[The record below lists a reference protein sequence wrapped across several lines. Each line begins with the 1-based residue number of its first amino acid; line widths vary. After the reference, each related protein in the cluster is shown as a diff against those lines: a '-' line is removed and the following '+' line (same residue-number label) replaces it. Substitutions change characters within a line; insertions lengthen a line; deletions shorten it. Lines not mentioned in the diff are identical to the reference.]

1 MTSNTSTDSWR
12 VKITGLSPSV
22 TASDLSDQFDVKPHV
37 ISIPKSQT
45 DSSKWYALIDGFES
59 ADQAVVFASEWNEA
73 FTYGRIDIKCEIDK
87 FADTSTIRESSNMSI
102 KSDDKPSDFTHS
114 NRSPYDYDSND
125 DDNIP
130 EHRNRK

>member
-12 VKITGLSPSV
+12 VKITGLSPNV
-22 TASDLSDQFDVKPHV
+22 TASDLSDQFDVKPHL

-59 ADQAVVFASEWNEA
+59 AEQAVVFASEWNEA
-73 FTYGRIDIKCEIDK
+73 FIRGRIGIICEIDK
-87 FADTSTIRESSNMSI
+87 AADTSTIRESSKMSI
-102 KSDDKPSDFTHS
+102 NSNDKRSDFTHS

-125 DDNIP
+125 DDDIS